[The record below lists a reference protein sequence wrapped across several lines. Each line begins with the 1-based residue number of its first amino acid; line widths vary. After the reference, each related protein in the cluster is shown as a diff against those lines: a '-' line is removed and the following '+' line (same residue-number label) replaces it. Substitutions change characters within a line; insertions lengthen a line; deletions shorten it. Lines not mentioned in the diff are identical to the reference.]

1 MSDRFSIRFMGV
13 RGSIPTPMTTPDIT
27 AKLEAT
33 LALIEPHHLVDEA
46 SRSAF
51 VAGLPNHLRGSI
63 GGNSSCV
70 HVVVGDEHL
79 IFDAGTGIR
88 VLGWDLM
95 NGAFGK
101 GQGKA
106 HLVLSHTH
114 WDHIMGLPFFTPMYV
129 PGNRFTIAGCHQDL
143 QERLKGQQQFQYF
156 PVSFDVYG
164 SDINFV
170 DLSQE
175 RSYRLGEAEL
185 TWCEQYH
192 PGRSFAYRLDYRGK
206 SIVYAT
212 DAEYQDH
219 SQEGLAAAAAF
230 FKDADLVIFD
240 AQYTMIDCME
250 KKDWGHSSTF
260 IGIKLALQAGVKKMA
275 FYHHEPTYSDFQL
288 VRILESSRD
297 FKDMIAPFNPLELI
311 LAVEGEVLDLL

>member
-13 RGSIPTPMTTPDIT
+13 RGSIPTPMTTSDIT
-27 AKLEAT
+27 AKLEAA
-33 LALIEPHHLVDEA
+33 LADVQPQHLVDESTRA
-46 SRSAF
+46 AF
-51 VAGLPNHLRGSI
+51 IAGLPQHVRGSI

-70 HVVVGDEHL
+70 HVVVGEEHL

-101 GQGKA
+101 GQGQA
-106 HLVLSHTH
+106 HLILSHTH
-114 WDHIMGLPFFTPMYV
+114 WDHIMGLPFFTPLYV
-129 PGNRFTIAGCHQDL
+129 PGNRFTIAGCHKDL
-143 QERLKGQQQFQYF
+143 RNRLKGQQQFQYF
-156 PVSFDVYG
+156 PVSFEVYG
-164 SDINFV
+164 SDISFL
-170 DLSQE
+170 DLSEQPA
-175 RSYRLGEAEL
+175 YRIGEATL
-185 TWCEQYH
+185 TWREQYH
-192 PGRSFAYRLDYRGK
+192 PGRSFAYRLEYRGK

-219 SQEGLAAAAAF
+219 SPEGLASAAEF

-240 AQYTMIDCME
+240 AQYTMIDCIE

-288 VRILESSRD
+288 VKILESSRD

-311 LAVEGEVLDLL
+311 LAVEGETLELQ